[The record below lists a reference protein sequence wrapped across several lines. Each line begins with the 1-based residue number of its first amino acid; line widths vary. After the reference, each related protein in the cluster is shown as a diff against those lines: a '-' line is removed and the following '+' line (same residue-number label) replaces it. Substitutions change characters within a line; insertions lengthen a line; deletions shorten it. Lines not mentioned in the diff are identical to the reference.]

1 MFGALTMISQD
12 FKATNK
18 CNLAIARRSDP
29 TPGSLA
35 WILPKKSP
43 NTKVFVKG
51 QVLLKSFSTLIV
63 VMLFFSVW
71 RRFMQLHQAGLMDFW
86 TRREQEKQQNIN
98 FCLNEAKEKQR
109 GKLFDNRTKITLK
122 NFSGAFYILIFGC
135 IMSFLCFVG
144 ENLSPMLINFGMN
157 SRKSTR
163 QILRT

>member
-18 CNLAIARRSDP
+18 CNLAIAKRSDP

-51 QVLLKSFSTLIV
+51 
-63 VMLFFSVW
+63 
-71 RRFMQLHQAGLMDFW
+71 FMQLHQAGLIDFW
-86 TRREQEKQQNIN
+86 TRREQEKHQNAN

-135 IMSFLCFVG
+135 IVSFLCFVG

-163 QILRT
+163 